1 MTEDELKKKYGANL
15 SPFPFTNSFLKK
27 VGEEV
32 VARCYGGHERTTE
45 ELRRQAERTYRQWAE
60 QQLKGVP
67 SFARIYATNLA
78 ANENGRYSTVVAEP
92 IPVVPQP
99 GFCNGN
105 LCNGHL
111 DPRTFSNAT
120 YFRACIVEP
129 CPQRDEIERLLSK
142 AYGMELEAG
151 QAKQFYSHGVEGNG
165 GRQCTWFVVE
175 NSCIPFPRYRDVVE
189 QMVPRYVEETRK
201 EIEAFVSGRPEETEV
216 PTGMDPVQPELF

>member
-78 ANENGRYSTVVAEP
+78 ANENGHYSTVVAEP

-99 GFCNGN
+99 KFCND
-105 LCNGHL
+105 HL
-111 DPRTFSNAT
+111 DPRTLSSNANA

-129 CPQRDEIERLLSK
+129 CPQRDEIERLLAK
-142 AYGMELEAG
+142 AYGMELEAD
-151 QAKQFYSHGVEGNG
+151 QAKQFCSHGIEGNG

-175 NSCIPFPRYRDVVE
+175 NHCIPFPLYRDIVE
-189 QMVPRYVEETRK
+189 EMVPKYVEETRK
-201 EIEAFVSGRPEETEV
+201 EIEAFISGRPEETEV
-216 PTGMDPVQPELF
+216 PAGMDPIQPELF